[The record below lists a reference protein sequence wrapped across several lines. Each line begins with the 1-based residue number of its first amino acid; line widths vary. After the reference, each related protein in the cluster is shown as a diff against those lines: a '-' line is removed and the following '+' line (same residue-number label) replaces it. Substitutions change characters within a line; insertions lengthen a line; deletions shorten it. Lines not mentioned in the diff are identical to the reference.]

1 MATNPEVRAARQE
14 RKQAKTDQKVAAIE
28 AETAQYTGEAD
39 RLRGE
44 EAEAYD
50 EANDALEQAFQ
61 MVRNHNGFVETTGTG
76 GVRYQLATRSHIEQ
90 LAETLQRA
98 GQSMRKA
105 QAAQRRRDQAQDKR
119 FEKMKTFVAK
129 QLGELEERLD
139 AQAEAHNSTHHRL
152 TDVSGDM
159 GSIWGFVRTFIYPLV
174 IAANASDFTPN
185 RYIIEYSRALEKF
198 LTGDNAFAS
207 PEVRD
212 MAGVF
217 ALLLELFAHYN
228 PNRGFSSILL
238 PGDTEDTW
246 TVATATAAPTTS
258 APAVV

>member
-14 RKQAKTDQKVAAIE
+14 RKQAKTDQKVAAIQ

-44 EAEAYD
+44 EAEAFD
-50 EANDALEQAFQ
+50 EASQALESAFA
-61 MVRNHNGFVETTGTG
+61 MVRNSDGFVDTTYE
-76 GVRYQLATRSHIEQ
+76 GVRYQLATRSHVEE
-90 LAETLQRA
+90 LSETLEQA
-98 GQSMRKA
+98 GKSLAKFARL
-105 QAAQRRRDQAQDKR
+105 QRRRDRAQDMAFRKAG
-119 FEKMKTFVAK
+119 EWTAK

-159 GSIWGFVRTFIYPLV
+159 GSIWGFVRTFIHPLV
-174 IAANASDFTPN
+174 IAANASDYTPN
-185 RYIIEYSRALEKF
+185 RYIIEYSRALEKY
-198 LTGDNAFAS
+198 LNGDNAFSS

-212 MAGVF
+212 MVGVF

-246 TVATATAAPTTS
+246 TTATATAAPTTS
-258 APAVV
+258 VPAVV